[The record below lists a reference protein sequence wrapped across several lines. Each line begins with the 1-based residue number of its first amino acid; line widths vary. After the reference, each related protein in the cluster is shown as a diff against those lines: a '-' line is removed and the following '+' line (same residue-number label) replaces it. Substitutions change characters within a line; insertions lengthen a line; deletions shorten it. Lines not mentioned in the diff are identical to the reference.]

1 MASDRQIAANRKNA
15 KKSTGPSSEAGK
27 RRSSKNAVRHRL
39 ASSNSRFPKEI
50 VELARLLSGA
60 PKDADPTFVS
70 IDAADAQMTLVEV
83 KKMKTETLGR
93 FLKGDR
99 TCDDTHQM
107 NEELRKLDRYEQRA
121 LRRRKRALKAF

>member
-15 KKSTGPSSEAGK
+15 KKSTGPLSEAGK
-27 RRSSKNAVRHRL
+27 RRSSKNAVRHGL
-39 ASSNSRFPKEI
+39 ASSNSRFPKDI

-60 PKDADPTFVS
+60 SKDADPTFVS
-70 IDAADAQMTLVEV
+70 IDAVDAQMTLVEV
-83 KKMKTETLGR
+83 KKMKTETLDR

-107 NEELRKLDRYEQRA
+107 NEELRKLDRYERRA
-121 LRRRKRALKAF
+121 LRRRRRALKAF

>member
-1 MASDRQIAANRKNA
+1 VASDRQIAANRKNA
-15 KKSTGPSSEAGK
+15 KKSTGPLSKAGK
-27 RRSSKNAVRHRL
+27 DRSSKNAFRHGL
-39 ASSNSRFPKEI
+39 ARTESPLRSEI
-50 VELARLLSGA
+50 AELARLLSGA

-70 IDAADAQMTLVEV
+70 IDAADAQMTLIEV
-83 KKMKTETLGR
+83 KKMKTETLDR